1 MKEPAPAPA
10 VGGCAAPLGKRRR
23 AAGWYAST
31 AVFFFFFF
39 FSLSL
44 SLSPIPSHKART
56 RESSEVGGCSAL
68 LCCDQLEIFST
79 DVKIETKQQS
89 ALLMFPP
96 SKRKENQAVKLLFFF
111 FLYLSFLSY

>member
-1 MKEPAPAPA
+1 MRQQPF
-10 VGGCAAPLGKRRR
+10 
-23 AAGWYAST
+23 SSSSSS
-31 AVFFFFFF
+31 
-39 FSLSL
+39 SLSL

-96 SKRKENQAVKLLFFF
+96 SKRKENQAVKLLFL
-111 FLYLSFLSY
+111 FLSTSLSFPIRKK